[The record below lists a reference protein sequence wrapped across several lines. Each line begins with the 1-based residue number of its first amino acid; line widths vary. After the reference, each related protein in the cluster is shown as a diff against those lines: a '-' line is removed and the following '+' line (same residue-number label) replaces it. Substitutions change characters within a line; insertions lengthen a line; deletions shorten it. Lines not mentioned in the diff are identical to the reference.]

1 MFVAGGEIDCEMG
14 GDFGGRDK
22 RGAPCAAKGAGRGG
36 GAQLLR
42 YCGAAK
48 SRTQRS
54 ENRNVLNLMPLST
67 PSLR

>member
-1 MFVAGGEIDCEMG
+1 MGWISGGGIKG
-14 GDFGGRDK
+14 
-22 RGAPCAAKGAGRGG
+22 GAPCAAKGADRGG

-54 ENRNVLNLMPLST
+54 DNRPVLPLLLLPT
-67 PSLR
+67 